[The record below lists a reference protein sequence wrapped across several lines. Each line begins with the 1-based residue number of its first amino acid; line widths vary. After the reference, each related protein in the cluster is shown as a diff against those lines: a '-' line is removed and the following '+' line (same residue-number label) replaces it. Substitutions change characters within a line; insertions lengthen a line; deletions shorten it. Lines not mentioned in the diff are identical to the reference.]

1 MTRVS
6 RLLFVGLVLVGGLVA
21 PSAMRRGPAPG
32 EQIPLRLTD
41 AQFWRLAEE
50 ASESSGYFQSD
61 NLLSNEMHFQ
71 DVIPELVQRTEPGGI
86 YIGVGPEQNFTYIA
100 ALKPKMAFIPDVR
113 RGNLQLHLMYKA
125 LFELSADRADFVS
138 RLFTRKRPTQLKATS
153 TADEIFEAFTNVEP
167 PVPEVYQDNLRAIEE
182 LLSKKHGFALTKE
195 DLVGIDYVYHH
206 FYAFGPSINYSSS
219 RGGGGFGGFVT
230 YADLMRATDG
240 NNGARSFLASEDNF
254 TTVRD
259 LEERNLIVPVVGD
272 FAGPKA
278 VRAIATYVK
287 DHNATVTAFY
297 VSNVEQFLYREGTW
311 PDFCRNV
318 ASLPL
323 DAKSVFIRST
333 RRAFAAGLVTVLG
346 AMQRETESCAARGR

>member
-6 RLLFVGLVLVGGLVA
+6 RLLFVGLVLVGGFVV
-21 PSAMRRGPAPG
+21 PSAMRRGPVPG
-32 EQIPLRLTD
+32 EQIPPRLTD

-50 ASESSGYFQSD
+50 ASEPSGYFQSD

-71 DVIPELVQRTEPGGI
+71 DVIPELVQRTESGGI

-100 ALKPKMAFIPDVR
+100 ALKPGMAFIPDVR

-125 LFELSADRADFVS
+125 LFELSADRAEFVS
-138 RLFTRKRPTQLKATS
+138 RLFTRKRPPQLNATS

-167 PVPEVYQDNLRAIEE
+167 TAPEVYQDNLRAIQE
-182 LLSKKHGFALTKE
+182 LLSKKHGFALTSE
-195 DLVGIDYVYHH
+195 DLVGIDHVYHNFH
-206 FYAFGPSINYSSS
+206 AFGPSINYSSS
-219 RGGGGFGGFVT
+219 RGGGGFGSFVT

-240 NNGARSFLASEDNF
+240 SNRARSFLASEDNF
-254 TTVRD
+254 TTVKD
-259 LEERNLIVPVVGD
+259 LEARNLIVPVVGD

-278 VRAIATYVK
+278 VRAIAAYVK
-287 DHNATVTAFY
+287 EHNATVTAFY

-318 ASLPL
+318 ATLPL

-333 RRAFAAGLVTVLG
+333 RRAFATGLVTVLG